1 MSVGELRS
9 AFLQLAGEQAP
20 GRENALA
27 LVGRLLDA
35 LDGGHV
41 RAAQPGEDGW
51 QVNAWV
57 KQGILLGFKLAG
69 NEISHCGQTFHFRD
83 RDIYTTR
90 VPDKRMGDVRI
101 VPGGSTVRRGAF
113 LGDGVVMM
121 PPAYVNVGAYVDCD
135 SMVDSHA
142 LVGSCAQIGRGVHL
156 SAGVQ
161 IGGVLEPVGALPTI
175 IEDGSFIGG
184 GCGIYEGTQV
194 QSGAV
199 LAPGVVLS
207 RGVPVYDLVHERIIR
222 GAGDAPLVIPAGA
235 VVVPG
240 SRPASGAYAQR
251 EQLQLQAPMIVKYRD
266 DRTTTAVSLEE
277 ALR

>member
-1 MSVGELRS
+1 MSVEELRS
-9 AFLQLAGEQAP
+9 AFRQLEGEEDP
-20 GRENALA
+20 DRENALA

-35 LDGGHV
+35 LDAGQV

-57 KQGILLGFKLAG
+57 KLGILLGFKLSG
-69 NEISHCGQTFHFRD
+69 NEISHSGQTFHFRD

-121 PPAYVNVGAYVDCD
+121 PPAYVNVGAYIDWD
-135 SMVDSHA
+135 SRADSHP
-142 LVGSCAQIGRGVHL
+142 LVGSFAQIGRGVHL

-184 GCGIYEGTQV
+184 GCGVYEGTQIM
-194 QSGAV
+194 SGAV

-207 RGVPVYDLVHERIIR
+207 RGVPVYDLVHERRIR
-222 GAGDAPLVIPAGA
+222 GGGDTPLVIPAGA

-251 EQLQLQAPMIVKYRD
+251 EQLHLQAPMIVKYRD